1 MKKYFLSRLNVALG
15 SLSLLLA
22 GCHTQKNATNA
33 ENTVMAIYGVMVEDY
48 QPVPEGNNSATD
60 TTATVTPQDSAD
72 TNERQAPAIMV
83 KYGVMRP

>member
-1 MKKYFLSRLNVALG
+1 MKKHFLSRLNVALG

-48 QPVPEGNNSATD
+48 QPVPEDKKATAD
-60 TTATVTPQDSAD
+60 TTTTVTPQEPAD
-72 TNERQAPAIMV
+72 TEEQQAPAIMV